1 MTSTGSIVNFESPSQ
16 CSENYAAKI
25 AKQILHFVKSVPV
38 ISINTF
44 FVLNE
49 IFVESELIIG
59 GKERTVPL
67 AS

>member
-1 MTSTGSIVNFESPSQ
+1 LDANPDHGEIVFPGL
-16 CSENYAAKI
+16 K
-25 AKQILHFVKSVPV
+25 
-38 ISINTF
+38 TF
-44 FVLNE
+44 FVLKE